1 MRISDWSSD
10 VCSSDLAAGTGIG
23 TAASLAGQPRD
34 SGWLSGSFAAC
45 TSITLTVRQGRGQG
59 LAIHREVYA
68 GVSFGGYDVLR
79 GRISRSEEHTS
90 ETPVTNAHL
99 VCRLLLEK
107 KKSTKKCHFYDNNQ

>member
-23 TAASLAGQPRD
+23 TAASLAGQPRA

-45 TSITLTVRQGRGQG
+45 TSITLTVRHGRGQG

-79 GRISRSEEHTS
+79 GRISCDLFSRAK
-90 ETPVTNAHL
+90 VDFL
-99 VCRLLLEK
+99 CRLDRRDVYALA
-107 KKSTKKCHFYDNNQ
+107 TR